1 MGVPVYVICPFSLV
15 AFSILSLSLIVVI
28 FDYCVS
34 LCVPPAACPAG
45 NALLPGLGL
54 VLLPHVGEVFSCYF
68 FRYFLRS
75 FLCFFSLQDPYNAN
89 VSAFNVVSEVS

>member
-54 VLLPHVGEVFSCYF
+54 VFASPRWGSFQLLFLQIFSQVFSLLLLLPG
-68 FRYFLRS
+68 
-75 FLCFFSLQDPYNAN
+75 SL
-89 VSAFNVVSEVS
+89 